1 MLRSPHVPL
10 QVRMPAPPGSLLPTR
25 LALGTIPVLTRRAQ
39 GSVSQEHLPMFF
51 LRLPMLGS
59 FEGRGNL
66 LVSTTWGH
74 PHTDLQEAHGK
85 GSGGSAEKPGNR
97 LGLSVL
103 SGLPALLGSPCMAP
117 TPISTDTQISPV
129 VRSHA
134 VTSIFC
140 TSGSG
145 TPSVAFQLKQWRC
158 HHTLIFLSAPELSSL
173 LTPGAHTGMVLGMLV
188 VSIGQVF

>member
-1 MLRSPHVPL
+1 M
-10 QVRMPAPPGSLLPTR
+10 
-25 LALGTIPVLTRRAQ
+25 
-39 GSVSQEHLPMFF
+39 
-51 LRLPMLGS
+51 
-59 FEGRGNL
+59 
-66 LVSTTWGH
+66 STTWGH
-74 PHTDLQEAHGK
+74 PHTDLQEARGK
-85 GSGGSAEKPGNR
+85 GYGGSAEKPGNR

-103 SGLPALLGSPCMAP
+103 SGLPAVLGSPCMAP
-117 TPISTDTQISPV
+117 TSISTDTQISPV

-158 HHTLIFLSAPELSSL
+158 HHTLIFLSAPEISSL

-188 VSIGQVF
+188 VSIGQVFQVGLCTASGLPRGHPAPRPAPMATVMDGDLTGLTGTLLQTGR

>member
-1 MLRSPHVPL
+1 M
-10 QVRMPAPPGSLLPTR
+10 
-25 LALGTIPVLTRRAQ
+25 
-39 GSVSQEHLPMFF
+39 
-51 LRLPMLGS
+51 
-59 FEGRGNL
+59 
-66 LVSTTWGH
+66 STTWGH

-117 TPISTDTQISPV
+117 TSISTDTQISPV

-173 LTPGAHTGMVLGMLV
+173 LTPGTHTGTVLGMLV
-188 VSIGQVF
+188 MSIGQVFQVGLCTASGLPRGHPAPRPAPIATVMDGDLTGLTGTLLQTGRCAYVPHIPHLKLHSEAISDLWVS